1 MSRTTLFERLGAVR
15 PLQRFAVVFNT
26 LDGILFGT
34 RALTPGAPHIL
45 DHIEIKRYMALVI
58 VALLPSTVSAIV
70 YFGWHAVAMI
80 ITSYICGGIVEVAFA
95 VIRKKD
101 IEEGFLVTG
110 LIFPL
115 VLPPTTPLW
124 VVAVGVAFGVFFGK
138 EVFGGTGRNIFNP
151 ALVGRLFVTIAFP
164 AIISASWK
172 APFIDAISSATPL
185 NLVRTGQPLPPI
197 TDLLFGLTPGSMGEL
212 FRIGVIAGG
221 LLLIFTR
228 VSNWRI
234 PLAYLATVAV
244 FSALGNAADPAKIA
258 PPQIQLL
265 TGGLLFGAFFMAT
278 DPVTSPVTSTGKF
291 VAGILMGVITVLIR
305 SFSGYSEGV
314 MFSIIL
320 MNTFTPLIDHVV
332 LGAMYRPVKGQSHER

>member
-1 MSRTTLFERLGAVR
+1 MNGMTLFERLAAVKPFR
-15 PLQRFAVVFNT
+15 RFAVIFNT
-26 LDGILFGT
+26 LDGILFGARKVT
-34 RALTPGAPHIL
+34 AGAPHIL

-70 YFGWHAVAMI
+70 YFGWYPLAMI
-80 ITSYICGGIVEVAFA
+80 ITSYVCGGIVEVAFA

-124 VVAVGVAFGVFFGK
+124 VVGVGVAFGVFFGK

-151 ALVGRLFVTIAFP
+151 ALVGRLFITIAFP
-164 AIISASWK
+164 QMLSASWR
-172 APFIDAISSATPL
+172 APFIDAITSATPL
-185 NLVRTGQPLPPI
+185 NLFRAGLPMPSI
-197 TDLLFGLTPGSMGEL
+197 RDLLFGLTPGSMGEL

-221 LLLIFTR
+221 LFLLITR
-228 VSNWRI
+228 VSNWRL
-234 PLAYLATVAV
+234 PFAYLATVAA
-244 FSALGNAADPAKIA
+244 FSALGNAFAPGKIA

-278 DPVTSPVTSTGKF
+278 DPVTSPATAAGKF
-291 VAGILMGVITVLIR
+291 IGGALLGIVTVLIR
-305 SFSGYSEGV
+305 GLSGYSEGV

-320 MNTFTPLIDHVV
+320 MNTFAPLIDHVV
-332 LGAMYRPVKGQSHER
+332 LSVKYRPVKRPTP

>member
-1 MSRTTLFERLGAVR
+1 MTNGPTLFARLGGAKALR
-15 PLQRFAVVFNT
+15 RFAVIFHT

-34 RALTPGAPHIL
+34 TAITAGAPHIL

-58 VALLPSTVSAIV
+58 LALLPSTIAGIV
-70 YFGWHAVAMI
+70 YFGWYVLAMI
-80 ITSYICGGIVEVAFA
+80 ITSYVCGGVVEVAFA

-164 AIISASWK
+164 EMLSASWRT
-172 APFIDAISSATPL
+172 PFIDAITSATPL
-185 NLVRTGQPLPPI
+185 NLSRTGLPMPPI
-197 TDLLFGLTPGSMGEL
+197 RDLLLGLTPGSVGEL
-212 FRIGVIAGG
+212 FRVGVIAGG
-221 LLLIFTR
+221 LFLLATR
-228 VSNWRI
+228 VANWRI
-234 PLAYLATVAV
+234 PAAYLATVVA
-244 FSALGNAADPAKIA
+244 FSALGSAFAPGKFA
-258 PPQIQLL
+258 PPLIQLL

-278 DPVTSPVTSTGKF
+278 DPVTSPTTVAGKF
-291 VAGILMGVITVLIR
+291 VAGVFLGIITVLIR

-314 MFSIIL
+314 MFAILL
-320 MNTFTPLIDHVV
+320 MNTFAPLVDHIV
-332 LGAMYRPVKGQSHER
+332 LSLKYKPVKS

>member
-1 MSRTTLFERLGAVR
+1 MNGTTLFERLGAVK
-15 PLQRFAVVFNT
+15 PLRRFAVIFRT

-34 RALTPGAPHIL
+34 RTITAGAPHIL
-45 DHIEIKRYMALVI
+45 DHIELKRYMALVI
-58 VALLPSTVSAIV
+58 LALLPSTVAAIA
-70 YFGWHAVAMI
+70 YFGWYALAMI
-80 ITSYICGGIVEVAFA
+80 ITSYICGGMIEVAFA
-95 VIRKKD
+95 LIRKKS

-138 EVFGGTGRNIFNP
+138 EVFGGTGKNIFNP

-164 AIISASWK
+164 EMLSASWR
-172 APFIDAISSATPL
+172 APFTDAITSATPL
-185 NLVRTGQPLPPI
+185 NLYRAGLSMPPI
-197 TDLLFGLTPGSMGEL
+197 RDLLFGLTPGSMGEL

-221 LLLIFTR
+221 LFLLLTR
-228 VSNWRI
+228 VSNWRL
-234 PLAYLATVAV
+234 PFAYLATVVAV
-244 FSALGNAADPAKIA
+244 SALGHIFAPGKIA

-278 DPVTSPVTSTGKF
+278 DPVTSPVTMAGKF
-291 VAGILMGVITVLIR
+291 IAGVLLGIITVLIR

-320 MNTFTPLIDHVV
+320 MNTFAPLIDHMV
-332 LGAMYRPVKGQSHER
+332 LAVKYRPAKS

>member
-1 MSRTTLFERLGAVR
+1 MNGTTLLQRLGTAR
-15 PLQRFAVVFNT
+15 PLRRFAVVFNT
-26 LDGILFGT
+26 LEGILFGT

-45 DHIEIKRYMALVI
+45 DHLEIKRYMAVVIAALV
-58 VALLPSTVSAIV
+58 PSTVAAIV
-70 YFGWHAVAMI
+70 YFGWYALAMI
-80 ITSYICGGIVEVAFA
+80 VTSYVVGGVIEVAFA

-164 AIISASWK
+164 GMLSASWR
-172 APFIDAISSATPL
+172 APFTDAITSATPL
-185 NLVRTGQPLPPI
+185 NLIRSGQAIPPI
-197 TDLLFGLTPGSMGEL
+197 RDLLLGLTPGSMGEL
-212 FRIGVIAGG
+212 FRIGVIVGG
-221 LLLIFTR
+221 VFLIVTR
-228 VSNWRI
+228 VANWRV
-234 PLAYLATVAV
+234 PFAYLATVAV
-244 FSALGNAADPAKIA
+244 FSAIGNALAPLKFA
-258 PPQIQLL
+258 PPHIQLL

-278 DPVTSPVTSTGKF
+278 DPVTSPVTRAGKF
-291 VAGILMGVITVLIR
+291 AAGILLGVMTMLIR
-305 SFSGYSEGV
+305 SFAGYAEGV

-320 MNTFTPLIDHVV
+320 MNTFTPLIDHIV
-332 LGAMYRPVKGQSHER
+332 LSLKYRPVTG

>member
-1 MSRTTLFERLGAVR
+1 MKRTTLFERLGAVK
-15 PLQRFAVVFNT
+15 PLRRFTVVFNT

-45 DHIEIKRYMALVI
+45 DHIEIKRYMSLVI

-70 YFGWHAVAMI
+70 FFGWHAVAMI

-164 AIISASWK
+164 GMLSASWR
-172 APFIDAISSATPL
+172 APFVDAISSATPL
-185 NLVRTGQPLPPI
+185 NLVRAGQPLPSVA
-197 TDLLFGLTPGSMGEL
+197 DLLLGLTPGSMGEL

-221 LLLIFTR
+221 LLLILTR

-234 PLAYLATVAV
+234 PLHL
-244 FSALGNAADPAKIA
+244 PCHRRR
-258 PPQIQLL
+258 
-265 TGGLLFGAFFMAT
+265 LFRT
-278 DPVTSPVTSTGKF
+278 WQCP
-291 VAGILMGVITVLIR
+291 
-305 SFSGYSEGV
+305 
-314 MFSIIL
+314 
-320 MNTFTPLIDHVV
+320 
-332 LGAMYRPVKGQSHER
+332 

>member
-1 MSRTTLFERLGAVR
+1 MTKGTTLFARLGSAK
-15 PLQRFAVVFNT
+15 PLRRFAVIFHT

-34 RALTPGAPHIL
+34 RAITTKAPHIL

-58 VALLPSTVSAIV
+58 LALVPSTVAAIV
-70 YFGWHAVAMI
+70 FFGWYVLAMI
-80 ITSYICGGIVEVAFA
+80 IASYVCGGVVEVAFA

-124 VVAVGVAFGVFFGK
+124 VVGVGVAFGVFFGK

-164 AIISASWK
+164 EMLSASWR
-172 APFIDAISSATPL
+172 APFADAITSATPL
-185 NLVRTGQPLPPI
+185 NLYRAGQPLPPVG
-197 TDLLFGLTPGSMGEL
+197 DLLLGLAPGSIGEV

-221 LLLIFTR
+221 LLLLATR
-228 VSNWRI
+228 VANRRV
-234 PLAYLATVAV
+234 PFAYLATVAA
-244 FSALGNAADPAKIA
+244 FSAVGNALAPGKFA

-278 DPVTSPVTSTGKF
+278 DPVTSPTT
-291 VAGILMGVITVLIR
+291 VAGKLIAGVLLGVVTVLIR
-305 SFSGYSEGV
+305 GLGGYSEGV

-320 MNTFTPLIDHVV
+320 MNTFAPLIDHLV
-332 LGAMYRPVKGQSHER
+332 LSLKYRPAKKRTP

>member
-1 MSRTTLFERLGAVR
+1 MNGTTLLRRLGAAK
-15 PLQRFAVVFNT
+15 PLRRFAVIFNT
-26 LDGILFGT
+26 LEEILFGT
-34 RALTPGAPHIL
+34 RGTTPAAPHIL

-58 VALLPSTVSAIV
+58 LAPLPSTVAAIV
-70 YFGWHAVAMI
+70 YFGWYAVAMI
-80 ITSYICGGIVEVAFA
+80 VTSYVAGGIVEVAFA

-138 EVFGGTGRNIFNP
+138 EVFGGTAKNVFNP

-164 AIISASWK
+164 EMLSGAWR
-172 APFIDAISSATPL
+172 APFTDAITSATPL
-185 NLVRTGQPLPPI
+185 NMIRTGQGLPQI
-197 TDLLFGLTPGSMGEL
+197 RDLLLGLTPGSMGEL

-221 LLLIFTR
+221 LFLLVTR

-234 PLAYLATVAV
+234 PLAYLATVAAV
-244 FSALGNAADPAKIA
+244 SAVGNALAPAKFA
-258 PPQIQLL
+258 PPQLQLL

-278 DPVTSPVTSTGKF
+278 DPVTSPNTTAGKF
-291 VAGILMGVITVLIR
+291 AAGILMGLITVLIR
-305 SFSGYSEGV
+305 SLSGYSEGV

-332 LGAMYRPVKGQSHER
+332 LSLTYRPVAS

>member
-1 MSRTTLFERLGAVR
+1 VIFH
-15 PLQRFAVVFNT
+15 T

-34 RALTPGAPHIL
+34 RVVTPRAPHIL

-58 VALLPSTVSAIV
+58 VALLPSTVAAIV
-70 YFGWHAVAMI
+70 FFGWYSLAMI
-80 ITSYICGGIVEVAFA
+80 ITSYVCGGVVEVAFA
-95 VIRKKD
+95 VIRKRD

-164 AIISASWK
+164 QMLSASWR
-172 APFIDAISSATPL
+172 APFTDAITSATPL
-185 NLVRTGQPLPPI
+185 NLYRTGQPLPPI
-197 TDLLFGLTPGSMGEL
+197 TDLLLGLAPGSMGEV

-221 LLLIFTR
+221 LFLLATR

-234 PLAYLATVAV
+234 PLAYLATVAA
-244 FSALGNAADPAKIA
+244 FSALGNAFAPAKFA

-265 TGGLLFGAFFMAT
+265 TGGLLFGALFMAT
-278 DPVTSPVTSTGKF
+278 DPVTSPTTVAGKF
-291 VAGILMGVITVLIR
+291 IAGVFLGIVTVLIR
-305 SFSGYSEGV
+305 GLSGYSEGV

-320 MNTFTPLIDHVV
+320 MNTFAPLVDHVV
-332 LGAMYRPVKGQSHER
+332 LSLKYRPVKS